1 MPTGKRE
8 QAIFVTSG
16 RPTLS
21 TEVLTEQA
29 KFVVEMGLYLK
40 QAEGNNQES
49 EFYDAMF
56 KLWFSRWPEIPLDK
70 DNIDFAAHCVEVTKK
85 ACKHDLSWTR
95 VTKTIVLKPWQEFI
109 AKKQDIFDAAQ
120 KEPSKRT
127 FDNAFKSEKGMLQ
140 RQQRSPCRA
149 LSAMEKAHM
158 VDSAS
163 AKMNKAI
170 AYAVAVHPINK
181 ILKLKSSNPEY
192 ILIEDSDNE
201 LPDPTPTPSPSKSVC
216 SILDSD
222 EVPDSEDEL
231 LALVPEDIDLPLR
244 VSKKVRVD

>member
-29 KFVVEMGLYLK
+29 KFVVEMGPYLK

-70 DNIDFAAHCVEVTKK
+70 DDIDFAAHRVEVTKK

-109 AKKQDIFDAAQ
+109 AEKQDIFDAAQ

-149 LSAMEKAHM
+149 LSAMEKEWECVEQGFKVNRRVHGFTVCRIIM
-158 VDSAS
+158 VGSG
-163 AKMNKAI
+163 NKLFI
-170 AYAVAVHPINK
+170 SFGRG
-181 ILKLKSSNPEY
+181 LLSSSNLGSISNY
-192 ILIEDSDNE
+192 DGTDDSTVFA
-201 LPDPTPTPSPSKSVC
+201 PGPKQSGPSN
-216 SILDSD
+216 
-222 EVPDSEDEL
+222 
-231 LALVPEDIDLPLR
+231 
-244 VSKKVRVD
+244 

>member
-21 TEVLTEQA
+21 TKVLTEQA
-29 KFVVEMGLYLK
+29 KFVVEMGPYLK

-56 KLWFSRWPEIPLDK
+56 KLWFSCWPEIPLDK
-70 DNIDFAAHCVEVTKK
+70 DNIDFAAHRVEVTKK

-109 AKKQDIFDAAQ
+109 TEKQDIFDVAQ
-120 KEPSKRT
+120 KESSKRT
-127 FDNAFKSEKGMLQ
+127 FDNAFKSEKRDVAAAATVPMSGTLHNG
-140 RQQRSPCRA
+140 
-149 LSAMEKAHM
+149 E
-158 VDSAS
+158 SAS